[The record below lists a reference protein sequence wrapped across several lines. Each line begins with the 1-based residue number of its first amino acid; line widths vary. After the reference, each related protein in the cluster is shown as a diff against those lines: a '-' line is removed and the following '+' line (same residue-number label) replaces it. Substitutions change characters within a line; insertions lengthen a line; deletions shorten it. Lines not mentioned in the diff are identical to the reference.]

1 MAFFTVFKHLSDLI
15 PQTWNCRKTED
26 TATAKGTIVFKVDGW
41 SRTAGSELKLPKV
54 KFEVKEVVAEAM
66 VVKDS

>member
-15 PQTWNCRKTED
+15 PQTWNCKKTEEN
-26 TATAKGTIVFKVDGW
+26 TAAKGTIVFKVDGW
-41 SRTAGSELKLPKV
+41 SRNGSELKLPKV